1 MNNRRLH
8 AATWVHKVEEWVY
21 AMPAATCQGELF
33 DMTHRAAPL
42 EPGVMSISP
51 PGSPRWTPSSPTT
64 CLESFSSPAHD
75 ADLAETVQLTP
86 WQCDEKR
93 PCSACIRHDVK
104 CSLLDNPPPAILQRE
119 QREQREREQRER
131 ESSVTTS
138 SASPEGSKSS
148 FSTTMDHV
156 RSKPPTVRLVWSSRP
171 GCDGHDESDSSVTRD
186 AHCLTC
192 PTSIPSVPS
201 TLLSRA

>member
-1 MNNRRLH
+1 M
-8 AATWVHKVEEWVY
+8 Y

-42 EPGVMSISP
+42 EPGAVSISP
-51 PGSPRWTPSSPTT
+51 PGTPQRWTLSPPTT
-64 CLESFSSPAHD
+64 CLDFFAPAHES
-75 ADLAETVQLTP
+75 DLAETLELTP

-119 QREQREREQRER
+119 QREQREREC
-131 ESSVTTS
+131 SVTTS

-148 FSTTMDHV
+148 YSATMDHV
-156 RSKPPTVRLVWSSRP
+156 RSNLPPFGWSGHP
-171 GCDGHDESDSSVTRD
+171 GRDATDMKKESDSSVTRD

-192 PTSIPSVPS
+192 PTSIPSS
-201 TLLSRA
+201 ALLSRA

>member
-8 AATWVHKVEEWVY
+8 AATWVYKVEEWVY

-33 DMTHRAAPL
+33 DLTHRAAPV
-42 EPGVMSISP
+42 EAGVLSISP
-51 PGSPRWTPSSPTT
+51 PGTPRWTPLSPTIS
-64 CLESFSSPAHD
+64 LESFTPAHD
-75 ADLAETVQLTP
+75 SDLAETLELTP

-119 QREQREREQRER
+119 QREREQRER
-131 ESSVTTS
+131 ECSVTTS

-156 RSKPPTVRLVWSSRP
+156 RSILPPFGWS
-171 GCDGHDESDSSVTRD
+171 GHPSRD
-186 AHCLTC
+186 ATDMMSLT
-192 PTSIPSVPS
+192 VPLPE
-201 TLLSRA
+201 TLTA

>member
-8 AATWVHKVEEWVY
+8 AATWIYKVEEWVY

-42 EPGVMSISP
+42 EPGAISISLP
-51 PGSPRWTPSSPTT
+51 SIPRWCPSPPTI
-64 CLESFSSPAHD
+64 CLDLFAPAPALAHD
-75 ADLAETVQLTP
+75 SDLTKTPELTT

-119 QREQREREQRER
+119 QREQREREA
-131 ESSVTTS
+131 STTTTS

-148 FSTTMDHV
+148 FSATMDHV
-156 RSKPPTVRLVWSSRP
+156 RSNLPPFGWSGYRGRVATDMMSLTVPLP
-171 GCDGHDESDSSVTRD
+171 ET
-186 AHCLTC
+186 LT
-192 PTSIPSVPS
+192 
-201 TLLSRA
+201 A

>member
-1 MNNRRLH
+1 M
-8 AATWVHKVEEWVY
+8 Y

-42 EPGVMSISP
+42 EPGAMSISP
-51 PGSPRWTPSSPTT
+51 PSIPRWCPSPPTI
-64 CLESFSSPAHD
+64 CLDFFAPARD
-75 ADLAETVQLTP
+75 SDLAETVELTP
-86 WQCDEKR
+86 CQCDEKR

-119 QREQREREQRER
+119 QREQREREA
-131 ESSVTTS
+131 SMTTTS

-148 FSTTMDHV
+148 FSATMDHV
-156 RSKPPTVRLVWSSRP
+156 RSNLPPFGWSGRA
-171 GCDGHDESDSSVTRD
+171 CDGHDESDSSVTRD

-192 PTSIPSVPS
+192 PTSTPS
-201 TLLSRA
+201 TLPSRA